1 MNTVKADIMDKILD
15 KLADWKSTGVKIKNM
30 DEINAYIEQT
40 HKKSEFERVQMN
52 KDKTGICI
60 DGLKGIN
67 PITNKE
73 IPIFVADYVMMGY
86 GTGAIMAVPAHD
98 TRDYEFA
105 KKFGCDIIPV
115 IEGGDI
121 EKEAYT
127 DTEVGTMI
135 NSGIL
140 NGLSVA
146 EAKKTIIAHLRA
158 MEDIGILNSSY
169 KKILRGRPRK
179 YYDLQNEVNIHIT
192 INRNNFDVQFTDDML
207 NTLQLP
213 SGDEWSKLLDIEK
226 RIDDGQLEAID
237 ELRNQI
243 RLYGNL
249 LERAEYILERT
260 MKNR

>member
-1 MNTVKADIMDKILD
+1 MN
-15 KLADWKSTGVKIKNM
+15 N
-30 DEINAYIEQT
+30 
-40 HKKSEFERVQMN
+40 
-52 KDKTGICI
+52 
-60 DGLKGIN
+60 
-67 PITNKE
+67 TN
-73 IPIFVADYVMMGY
+73 
-86 GTGAIMAVPAHD
+86 
-98 TRDYEFA
+98 
-105 KKFGCDIIPV
+105 
-115 IEGGDI
+115 DI
-121 EKEAYT
+121 EKNEKPRRDANMPKGHIELRT
-127 DTEVGTMI
+127 DYNTPADDIDVEDILDVMGCKTRRDII
-135 NSGIL
+135 NLLREEPMFVSEISNELDIGQK
-140 NGLSVA
+140 A
-146 EAKKTIIAHLRA
+146 IIAHLRA

-237 ELRNQI
+237 ELKNQI

-260 MKNR
+260 LKRR

>member
-1 MNTVKADIMDKILD
+1 MT
-15 KLADWKSTGVKIKNM
+15 STN
-30 DEINAYIEQT
+30 
-40 HKKSEFERVQMN
+40 
-52 KDKTGICI
+52 
-60 DGLKGIN
+60 
-67 PITNKE
+67 
-73 IPIFVADYVMMGY
+73 
-86 GTGAIMAVPAHD
+86 
-98 TRDYEFA
+98 
-105 KKFGCDIIPV
+105 
-115 IEGGDI
+115 DI
-121 EKEAYT
+121 EKNQKSRRNVNSPAGHIEIRGNYNNQADDIDVEDILDVMGCKT
-127 DTEVGTMI
+127 RRDII
-135 NSGIL
+135 NLLREEPMFVSEISNELDIGQK
-140 NGLSVA
+140 A
-146 EAKKTIIAHLRA
+146 IIEHLRA

-260 MKNR
+260 MRNR

>member
-1 MNTVKADIMDKILD
+1 
-15 KLADWKSTGVKIKNM
+15 
-30 DEINAYIEQT
+30 
-40 HKKSEFERVQMN
+40 
-52 KDKTGICI
+52 
-60 DGLKGIN
+60 
-67 PITNKE
+67 
-73 IPIFVADYVMMGY
+73 
-86 GTGAIMAVPAHD
+86 
-98 TRDYEFA
+98 
-105 KKFGCDIIPV
+105 
-115 IEGGDI
+115 
-121 EKEAYT
+121 
-127 DTEVGTMI
+127 
-135 NSGIL
+135 
-140 NGLSVA
+140 
-146 EAKKTIIAHLRA
+146 

-237 ELRNQI
+237 ELKNQI

-249 LERAEYILERT
+249 LDRAEYILERT

>member
-1 MNTVKADIMDKILD
+1 MTNT
-15 KLADWKSTGVKIKNM
+15 N
-30 DEINAYIEQT
+30 
-40 HKKSEFERVQMN
+40 
-52 KDKTGICI
+52 
-60 DGLKGIN
+60 
-67 PITNKE
+67 
-73 IPIFVADYVMMGY
+73 
-86 GTGAIMAVPAHD
+86 
-98 TRDYEFA
+98 
-105 KKFGCDIIPV
+105 
-115 IEGGDI
+115 DI
-121 EKEAYT
+121 EKNQKARRNVNQPTGHIEIRGNYNT
-127 DTEVGTMI
+127 QPDDIDVEDILDVMGCKTRRDII
-135 NSGIL
+135 NLLREEPMFVSEISNELDIGQK
-140 NGLSVA
+140 A
-146 EAKKTIIAHLRA
+146 IIAHLRA

-237 ELRNQI
+237 ELKNQI

-260 MKNR
+260 IKNR

>member
-1 MNTVKADIMDKILD
+1 MTNT
-15 KLADWKSTGVKIKNM
+15 N
-30 DEINAYIEQT
+30 
-40 HKKSEFERVQMN
+40 
-52 KDKTGICI
+52 
-60 DGLKGIN
+60 
-67 PITNKE
+67 
-73 IPIFVADYVMMGY
+73 
-86 GTGAIMAVPAHD
+86 
-98 TRDYEFA
+98 
-105 KKFGCDIIPV
+105 
-115 IEGGDI
+115 DI
-121 EKEAYT
+121 EKNEKPRRNANVANGHIEIRGPYNDPVDDIDVEDILDVMGCKT
-127 DTEVGTMI
+127 RRDII
-135 NSGIL
+135 NLLREEPMFVSEISNELDIGQK
-140 NGLSVA
+140 A
-146 EAKKTIIAHLRA
+146 IIAHLRA

-260 MKNR
+260 MNNR

>member
-1 MNTVKADIMDKILD
+1 MTNT
-15 KLADWKSTGVKIKNM
+15 N
-30 DEINAYIEQT
+30 
-40 HKKSEFERVQMN
+40 
-52 KDKTGICI
+52 
-60 DGLKGIN
+60 
-67 PITNKE
+67 
-73 IPIFVADYVMMGY
+73 
-86 GTGAIMAVPAHD
+86 
-98 TRDYEFA
+98 
-105 KKFGCDIIPV
+105 
-115 IEGGDI
+115 DI
-121 EKEAYT
+121 EKNEKPRRNANQPQGHIELRTNYNGPSDDIDVEDILDVMGCKT
-127 DTEVGTMI
+127 RRDII
-135 NSGIL
+135 NLLREEPMFVSEISNELDIGQK
-140 NGLSVA
+140 A
-146 EAKKTIIAHLRA
+146 IIAHLRA

>member
-1 MNTVKADIMDKILD
+1 MT
-15 KLADWKSTGVKIKNM
+15 STN
-30 DEINAYIEQT
+30 
-40 HKKSEFERVQMN
+40 
-52 KDKTGICI
+52 
-60 DGLKGIN
+60 
-67 PITNKE
+67 
-73 IPIFVADYVMMGY
+73 
-86 GTGAIMAVPAHD
+86 
-98 TRDYEFA
+98 
-105 KKFGCDIIPV
+105 
-115 IEGGDI
+115 DI
-121 EKEAYT
+121 EKNQKSRRNVNSPAGHIEIRGNYNNQADDIDVEDILDVMGCKT
-127 DTEVGTMI
+127 RRDIIDVMGCKTRRDII
-135 NSGIL
+135 NLLREEPMFVSEISNELDIGQK
-140 NGLSVA
+140 A
-146 EAKKTIIAHLRA
+146 IIAHLRA

-237 ELRNQI
+237 ELKNQI

-260 MKNR
+260 MRNR

>member
-1 MNTVKADIMDKILD
+1 MT
-15 KLADWKSTGVKIKNM
+15 
-30 DEINAYIEQT
+30 NA
-40 HKKSEFERVQMN
+40 N
-52 KDKTGICI
+52 
-60 DGLKGIN
+60 
-67 PITNKE
+67 
-73 IPIFVADYVMMGY
+73 
-86 GTGAIMAVPAHD
+86 
-98 TRDYEFA
+98 
-105 KKFGCDIIPV
+105 
-115 IEGGDI
+115 DI
-121 EKEAYT
+121 EKNKKARRNV
-127 DTEVGTMI
+127 TEPTGHIEIRGNYNDASDDIDVEDILDVMGCKTRRDII
-135 NSGIL
+135 NLLREEPMFVSEISNELDIGQK
-140 NGLSVA
+140 A
-146 EAKKTIIAHLRA
+146 IIAHLRA

-192 INRNNFDVQFTDDML
+192 INRNNFDVQFTDDIL

-237 ELRNQI
+237 ELKNQI

>member
-1 MNTVKADIMDKILD
+1 
-15 KLADWKSTGVKIKNM
+15 
-30 DEINAYIEQT
+30 
-40 HKKSEFERVQMN
+40 
-52 KDKTGICI
+52 
-60 DGLKGIN
+60 
-67 PITNKE
+67 
-73 IPIFVADYVMMGY
+73 
-86 GTGAIMAVPAHD
+86 
-98 TRDYEFA
+98 
-105 KKFGCDIIPV
+105 
-115 IEGGDI
+115 
-121 EKEAYT
+121 
-127 DTEVGTMI
+127 
-135 NSGIL
+135 
-140 NGLSVA
+140 
-146 EAKKTIIAHLRA
+146 

-192 INRNNFDVQFTDDML
+192 INRNNFDVQFTDDIL

>member
-1 MNTVKADIMDKILD
+1 MT
-15 KLADWKSTGVKIKNM
+15 
-30 DEINAYIEQT
+30 NA
-40 HKKSEFERVQMN
+40 N
-52 KDKTGICI
+52 
-60 DGLKGIN
+60 
-67 PITNKE
+67 
-73 IPIFVADYVMMGY
+73 
-86 GTGAIMAVPAHD
+86 
-98 TRDYEFA
+98 
-105 KKFGCDIIPV
+105 
-115 IEGGDI
+115 DI
-121 EKEAYT
+121 EKNEKLRKNVNMPKGRIEIRGNYNDHADNIDVEDILDVMGCKT
-127 DTEVGTMI
+127 RRDII
-135 NSGIL
+135 NLLREEPMFVSEISNELDIGQK
-140 NGLSVA
+140 A
-146 EAKKTIIAHLRA
+146 IIAHLRA

-192 INRNNFDVQFTDDML
+192 INRNNFDIQFTDDML

-237 ELRNQI
+237 ELKNQI

>member
-1 MNTVKADIMDKILD
+1 MSNT
-15 KLADWKSTGVKIKNM
+15 N
-30 DEINAYIEQT
+30 
-40 HKKSEFERVQMN
+40 
-52 KDKTGICI
+52 
-60 DGLKGIN
+60 
-67 PITNKE
+67 
-73 IPIFVADYVMMGY
+73 
-86 GTGAIMAVPAHD
+86 
-98 TRDYEFA
+98 
-105 KKFGCDIIPV
+105 
-115 IEGGDI
+115 DI
-121 EKEAYT
+121 EKNEKTRKNVNMPKGHIELRT
-127 DTEVGTMI
+127 DYNAPVDDIDVEDILDVMGCKTRRDII
-135 NSGIL
+135 NLLREEPMFVSEISNELDIGQK
-140 NGLSVA
+140 A
-146 EAKKTIIAHLRA
+146 IIAHLRA

-237 ELRNQI
+237 ELKNQI

-260 MKNR
+260 LKNR